1 MSELEIS
8 SKSTILLVDDNPT
21 NLSILIDFLSQSG
34 FRLLVAQDGESAIQ
48 QIEYI
53 LPDLILLD
61 VMMPGWGG
69 FETCRRLKENERTQ
83 DIPVIF
89 MTALSETEDKVK
101 GFSVGAVDYV
111 TKPIQSQ
118 EVLARINTHLAL
130 QNLRRKLQSQNQQL
144 QQEISDRKKAEDSL
158 RIFLHSVSHDLRN
171 PVTGMLMVLKN
182 VLSRSWS
189 IVDCEEQPTTNNP
202 QRTTLNLRSI
212 LERMVTSCDRQLD
225 LINSLV
231 EAHASEVW
239 GVPLERQPLQLHA
252 LTQRLVEEWEP
263 ILANHQATLNHLIP
277 VELPP
282 LWVDPNQLWR
292 VFENLIANALKYNPP
307 GVTLTLSAEAIAV
320 DSLESE
326 NQDNCQSKTEWMRC
340 CVSDN
345 GIGMTAEQCA
355 DLFELYTRGTATTR
369 TTGLGLGLYLCRQI
383 ITAHGGEI
391 GVISSPNCGATF
403 WFTLPVSASDFS
415 NSVLTASNC

>member
-21 NLSILIDFLSQSG
+21 NLSILIDFLSQAG
-34 FRLLVAQDGESAIQ
+34 FRLLVAQDGESAIG

-61 VMMPGWGG
+61 VMMPGMGG
-69 FETCRRLKENERTQ
+69 FETCRFLKEKERTK

-89 MTALSETEDKVK
+89 MTALTETEDKVK

-118 EVLARINTHLAL
+118 EALARINTHLAL
-130 QNLRRKLQSQNQQL
+130 QDLRRKLQSQNQQL
-144 QQEISDRKKAEDSL
+144 QQEIRERKKAEDSL

-189 IVDCEEQPTTNNP
+189 IVDDEEQPTTNNRQP
-202 QRTTLNLRSI
+202 TTLNLRSI
-212 LERMVTSCDRQLD
+212 LERMVTSCDRQLN

-239 GVPLERQPLQLHA
+239 GVPLECQPLQLHA
-252 LTQRLVEEWEP
+252 LTQRLVEAWEP
-263 ILANHQATLNHLIP
+263 ILANHQATLNHGIST
-277 VELPP
+277 ELPL
-282 LWVDPNQLWR
+282 LWVDANQLWR

-307 GVTLTLSAEAIAV
+307 GVTLTLSAQVITV
-320 DSLESE
+320 DSLESQKQE
-326 NQDNCQSKTEWMRC
+326 KPQSTIEWVRC
-340 CVSDN
+340 CVSDD

-355 DLFELYTRGTATTR
+355 ELFELYTRGTAITR
-369 TTGLGLGLYLCRQI
+369 TMGLGLGLYLCRQI
-383 ITAHGGEI
+383 VTAHGGEI
-391 GVISSPNCGATF
+391 GVISSPNSGATF
-403 WFTLPVSASDFS
+403 WFTLPVSA
-415 NSVLTASNC
+415 

>member
-1 MSELEIS
+1 MNELEPP
-8 SKSTILLVDDNPT
+8 SKSTLLLVDDNPT
-21 NLSILIDFLSQSG
+21 NLGILLDFLGNSG

-48 QIEYI
+48 QMKYI

-61 VMMPGWGG
+61 VMMPGMDG
-69 FETCRRLKENERTQ
+69 FETCHLIKKDERTK

-89 MTALSETEDKVK
+89 MTALTETVDKVK

-111 TKPIQSQ
+111 TKPIQAE

-130 QNLRRKLQSQNQQL
+130 QNLRRRLQEQNQQL
-144 QQEISDRKKAEDSL
+144 QQEIRERQKAEETL

-182 VLSRSWS
+182 LLSRPLLVGKST
-189 IVDCEEQPTTNNP
+189 QQQTTDDK
-202 QRTTLNLRSI
+202 QGTTPDLHTI
-212 LERMVTSCDRQLD
+212 LERMMMSCDRQLN

-239 GVPLERQPLQLHA
+239 GVPLECQPLSLHT

-263 ILANHQATLNHLIP
+263 MLMNHQATLKNL
-277 VELPP
+277 VSDELP
-282 LWVDPNQLWR
+282 VVSADANQLWR

-307 GVTLTLSAEAIAV
+307 GVTLTLSAEV
-320 DSLESE
+320 VTKDSLGLEDKE
-326 NQDNCQSKTEWMRC
+326 NSQSQIQMLRC
-340 CVSDN
+340 CVADD
-345 GIGMTAEQCA
+345 GVGMTPEQCA
-355 DLFELYTRGTATTR
+355 NLFELYTRGASARR

-391 GVISSPNCGATF
+391 GVISSPNAGATF
-403 WFTLPVSASDFS
+403 WFTLPTFPF
-415 NSVLTASNC
+415 